1 MFPLRPYNDYK
12 PTSNWNT
19 FWYAKNVFNDQMI
32 NDLTQMVE
40 SNYKFEKGQTGTDE
54 LGTRTNEYR
63 TNNRDIAYLTP
74 ETKTKWLYDL
84 LFPLVL
90 QANHELFHFDIDI
103 VTDPIHYVIY
113 PAPTGPQSNDGGHL
127 DWHMDIGAYAV
138 NKRKLAMTVQL
149 SDPRDYDGGDFEIWF
164 GGSQEPTLVPREKGD
179 VIIFPA
185 FCMHRVKPTTRGE
198 RRCLVFWTGGRPF
211 R

>member
-1 MFPLRPYNDYK
+1 MNLPLKPYNDFK

-19 FWYAKNVFNDQMI
+19 YAYYKNVFNDQMI

-40 SNYKFEKGQTGTDE
+40 SNYKFSKGRTGNKKLGNDTDAYE
-54 LGTRTNEYR
+54 
-63 TNNRDIAYLTP
+63 TNNRDIAYIDP
-74 ETKTKWLYDL
+74 SPHSKYLYDL

-90 QANHELFHFDIDI
+90 EANEKHFHFDIDT

-113 PAPTGPQSNDGGHL
+113 PTPTTPQKNDGGHL
-127 DWHMDIGAYAV
+127 DWHMDIGAFGV

-149 SDPRDYDGGDFEIWF
+149 SDPKDYDGGDFEIWF
-164 GGSQEPTLVPREKGD
+164 GGQQAALIPREKGD

-185 FCMHRVKPTTRGE
+185 FCMHRVTPITRGE